1 MSSGIICGFYSICRR
16 CDSYGIYIRG
26 LSGLYCVQF
35 AIPSICDK
43 GSIYIYNLHTNILGR
58 CGIYVSYRLD
68 PHKADVV
75 DVYEE
80 V

>member
-1 MSSGIICGFYSICRR
+1 MGFICSIHRR
-16 CDSYGIYIRG
+16 CDTYGIYIRG
-26 LSGLYCVQF
+26 LSGLYCIQF
-35 AIPSICDK
+35 AIPSICEN
-43 GSIYIYNLHTNILGR
+43 GSIYIHFHTNILGR

-68 PHKADVV
+68 THKVDVV